1 MTRRPARVA
10 HVAAIRYAAPL
21 REGGSLPA
29 VVETADGGEW
39 VVKFRGAGQGP
50 GALISELVAGSIAL
64 HLGLPVPDLAVV
76 EMPPELGR
84 AEPDPEIRELL
95 ERSVGANA
103 GLRFL
108 RGALPFRAGVS
119 PWPSPELAADVVW
132 FDALVTNI
140 DRTARNPN
148 VLVCDGRPWL
158 IDHGAALYVQHTWR
172 EPDAHARRP
181 FAQAADHLLLGEA
194 ASIEDADARLASLL
208 DRDVLEAILAQV
220 PDAWLSVPRERFV
233 AYLLRRLEPPRPFV
247 AGADDA
253 RLALARTGPQ
263 RVGRTRDEARLDA

>member
-1 MTRRPARVA
+1 MTHATRTLPSL
-10 HVAAIRYAAPL
+10 AAVRYAAPL

-29 VVETADGGEW
+29 VVETADGDEW

-50 GALISELVAGSIAL
+50 GALIAELVAGSIGRE
-64 HLGLPVPDLAVV
+64 LGLPIPDLAVIDV
-76 EMPPELGR
+76 PAELGR

-108 RGALPFRAGVS
+108 RGALPWRAGVS
-119 PWPSPELAADVVW
+119 AWPSAELAADVVW

-148 VLVCDGRPWL
+148 VLVCDGSPWL
-158 IDHGAALYVQHTWR
+158 IDHGAALYIQHTWR
-172 EPDAHARRP
+172 DPDAHARRP
-181 FAQAADHLLLGEA
+181 FAQAADHLLLGGA
-194 ASIEDADARLASLL
+194 GSIEQADARLAGRL
-208 DRDVLEAILAQV
+208 DRTVLEAILAQV

-233 AYLLRRLEPPRPFV
+233 EYLGRRLEPPRPFV
-247 AGADDA
+247 AGAE
-253 RLALARTGPQ
+253 
-263 RVGRTRDEARLDA
+263 EARLTIARSGPPSVGRARHEARTDA